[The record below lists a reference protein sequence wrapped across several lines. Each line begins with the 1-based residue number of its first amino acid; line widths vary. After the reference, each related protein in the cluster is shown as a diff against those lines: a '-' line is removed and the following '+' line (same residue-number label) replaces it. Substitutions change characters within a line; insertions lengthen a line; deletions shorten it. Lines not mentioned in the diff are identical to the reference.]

1 MYFVSLLRLVK
12 LRREALSTVEFFVLL
27 AKVGDGGL
35 VVVVENPI
43 RLPAAVEVCCG
54 RARRLWFP
62 TTNDVSDRRLLE
74 IA

>member
-12 LRREALSTVEFFVLL
+12 LRREESTVEFFVLF

-43 RLPAAVEVCCG
+43 RLLPAAVEVCG

-62 TTNDVSDRRLLE
+62 TQTNSDRRLLE
-74 IA
+74 MA